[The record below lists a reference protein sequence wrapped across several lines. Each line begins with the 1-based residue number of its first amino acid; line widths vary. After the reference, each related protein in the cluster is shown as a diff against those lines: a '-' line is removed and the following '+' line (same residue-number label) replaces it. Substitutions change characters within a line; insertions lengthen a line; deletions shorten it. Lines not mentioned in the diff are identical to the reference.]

1 MVNQSKLWVSG
12 ICFYQMKVSRF
23 CDSAKYRLK
32 AILPYSVWTI
42 LSTNFQ
48 KKRAN
53 DFAEHKIV
61 RRQGR
66 TLPRIYII
74 RRRPPGGGLFSN
86 VNHVLQGIEYAND
99 NSLTPVVDMQNYW
112 TSYSQQK
119 PFHNSDNAWEY
130 FFEPISKFKVDDIA
144 TFQDVTLSKGD
155 RIKPSSPLA
164 DRGLKFVLDKNLL
177 LEIHGLYAQ
186 NIRLNTH
193 TLDFLDR
200 VKDFLEWDIYSIGVS
215 YRGTDY
221 VSLQPTGHAKQPNL
235 PQLISRIEK
244 KREKFLNDRLFV
256 STEDAH
262 AKKVILQTDFHSV
275 YKDFRD
281 ESTLRKFVSKG
292 HSASKQVLNS
302 LGYLAEI
309 YLLSECRTITCSI
322 ANGSATSLVIN
333 GGRYVEP
340 DIIDLGTY

>member
-1 MVNQSKLWVSG
+1 MVNQLKLRGSR
-12 ICFYQMKVSRF
+12 ICFYPMKVSRL
-23 CDSAKYRLK
+23 CDSTKYRLK
-32 AILPYSVWTI
+32 SILPYSVWI
-42 LSTNFQ
+42 LLSRSFQ
-48 KKRAN
+48 KKREN
-53 DFAEHKIV
+53 DFNEHKIM
-61 RRQGR
+61 RRHGR
-66 TLPRIYII
+66 ALPGIYVI

-99 NSLTPVVDMQNYW
+99 KSLTPVVDMQNYW

-144 TFQDVTLSKGD
+144 TFQNVTLSKGD

-177 LEIHGLYAQ
+177 LEIHGLYAH

-200 VKDFLEWDIYSIGVS
+200 IKDFLEWNINSIGVS

-221 VSLQPTGHAKQPNL
+221 VSIQPSGHAKQPSL
-235 PQLISRIEK
+235 PQLMSRIEK
-244 KREKFLNDRLFV
+244 KREKFSNDRLFV
-256 STEDAH
+256 ATEDAR

-281 ESTLRKFVSKG
+281 ESTLRKFVSNG

-322 ANGSATSLVIN
+322 ANGSATSIVIN
-333 GGRYVEP
+333 GGRYIEP

>member
-1 MVNQSKLWVSG
+1 MADCVMLVSRRNRIQGSFHLSLYIHLRTESHSWEPHPTQRVHLSVSQPIPGGCMRLIKLQSTLSKSMVNQSKLWVSG

-32 AILPYSVWTI
+32 SILPYSVWTI

-144 TFQDVTLSKGD
+144 TFQDVTLSK
-155 RIKPSSPLA
+155 
-164 DRGLKFVLDKNLL
+164 
-177 LEIHGLYAQ
+177 
-186 NIRLNTH
+186 
-193 TLDFLDR
+193 
-200 VKDFLEWDIYSIGVS
+200 
-215 YRGTDY
+215 
-221 VSLQPTGHAKQPNL
+221 
-235 PQLISRIEK
+235 
-244 KREKFLNDRLFV
+244 
-256 STEDAH
+256 
-262 AKKVILQTDFHSV
+262 
-275 YKDFRD
+275 
-281 ESTLRKFVSKG
+281 
-292 HSASKQVLNS
+292 
-302 LGYLAEI
+302 
-309 YLLSECRTITCSI
+309 
-322 ANGSATSLVIN
+322 
-333 GGRYVEP
+333 
-340 DIIDLGTY
+340 